1 MKLENEVLCV
11 EIAEHG
17 AEMTRI
23 LNKKTGEE
31 VLWEADAK
39 YWKRH
44 APVLFPNV
52 GKTYKNTVKI
62 DGVQYPTDFN
72 G

>member
-1 MKLENEVLCV
+1 MKLENEMLCV

-31 VLWEADAK
+31 VL
-39 YWKRH
+39 
-44 APVLFPNV
+44 
-52 GKTYKNTVKI
+52 
-62 DGVQYPTDFN
+62 
-72 G
+72 